1 MSERKIHPEAEAD
14 DYSVQIFVCWW
25 GPGQRQWA
33 WAGAVPRRIVSAVSV
48 HSYSQHC
55 VLSPLKHAVLLHVYW
70 GLARGSPIFK
80 GSAAHFCCNLEVC
93 PPHSTTGVVSKV
105 DNERMSVIKHH
116 PYFYK

>member
-70 GLARGSPIFK
+70 GLARGSPIFTV
-80 GSAAHFCCNLEVC
+80 SAAHFCCNLEVC
-93 PPHSTTGVVSKV
+93 TLPRYSLAPLRAVMGVY
-105 DNERMSVIKHH
+105 M
-116 PYFYK
+116 